1 MPQPS
6 SQRWELLYI
15 IQKLLTLECEA
26 RAIPNTPGAYSEHR
40 KHLHRVLP
48 LVSKA
53 IKVAYKDEKVLGEL
67 SRIVEL
73 VSEEMDV
80 A

>member
-6 SQRWELLYI
+6 SQRRELLYI
-15 IQKLLTLECEA
+15 IQKLLSLECEA
-26 RAIPNTPGAYSEHR
+26 RAIPDAPGAISEHR

-53 IKVAYKDEKVLGEL
+53 IKVAYRDEKVLGEL
-67 SRIVEL
+67 SRMVAL
-73 VSEEMDV
+73 VSEEMGV